1 MPYRSEKLDS
11 KNLMKLYQLFREEHG
26 DKFSLNYFK
35 KKFDTAWTGK
45 SFIGFFAMSE
55 KNETGAFY
63 GGFPC
68 QMIINGEKSLVLQS
82 GDTITNEKHRKKGL
96 FIRLAEETYNYSET
110 EGFEYVFG
118 FPNKNSEHGFFHKL
132 GWQNIGTCTN
142 FTFTFSNFNWFGLC
156 HKFPFLKPVYDLFW
170 KKQLRKLNTSAND
183 VLKNYKQNYNGLL
196 KDRNFLQYK
205 INYGNSALVKINN
218 QSFWIKK
225 DNGIQIGELFAPNDG
240 IDIYAHLMP
249 LAKAFGV
256 KQIHFSCN
264 EHHPFYS
271 KLMASKTDR
280 NVGHVVGIRGLKNKD
295 LPTNLAFV
303 TGDSDDF

>member
-1 MPYRSEKLDS
+1 MLYRSEKLDS

-26 DKFSLNYFK
+26 NKFSLDYFK
-35 KKFDTAWTGK
+35 KKFDTAWTGE
-45 SFIGFFAMSE
+45 SFIGFFAVSE

-68 QMIINGEKSLVLQS
+68 EIIINGEKRLVLQS
-82 GDTITNEKHRKKGL
+82 GDTITNEHHRKKGL
-96 FIRLAEETYNYSET
+96 FIRLAEETYHFAEL

-142 FTFTFSNFNWFGLC
+142 FTFTFPNFNWFGLC
-156 HKFPFLKPVYDLFW
+156 HKFSILKPVYDLFW
-170 KKQLRKLNTSAND
+170 KKQLKKLNTSANE
-183 VLKNYKQNYNGLL
+183 VLKDYKQNYNGVL
-196 KDRNFLQYK
+196 KDTNFLQYK
-205 INYGNSALVKINN
+205 LNYGNSALVKINN
-218 QSFWIKK
+218 ESFWIKK
-225 DNGIQIGELFAPNDG
+225 DNGIRIGELFLSNDE
-240 IDIYAHLMP
+240 IDIYAHLIQ

-264 EHHPFYS
+264 EYHPLYS
-271 KLMASKTDR
+271 NLMKSKTEK
-280 NVGHVVGIRGLKNKD
+280 NIGLVVGFRGLKNKD

-303 TGDSDDF
+303 SGDSDDF